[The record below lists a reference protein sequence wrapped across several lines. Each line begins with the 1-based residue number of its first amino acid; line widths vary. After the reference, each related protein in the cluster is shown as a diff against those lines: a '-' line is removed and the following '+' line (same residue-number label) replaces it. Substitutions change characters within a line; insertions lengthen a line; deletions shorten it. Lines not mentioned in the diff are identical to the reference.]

1 MTVRFRLALT
11 IILTGLATAI
21 GVIVAVAVAFQRF
34 EHESLWQRGDAFL
47 GRVVALH
54 DDLLDQQVRN
64 PAELA
69 GLLRTLL
76 VFEPDSQLYLLDA
89 QGTVLASTGM
99 PLPAGFKV
107 TLPPVQQAVAAA
119 ASGDGRGGA
128 YVMGDDPEY
137 MDRDAVVA
145 ARPLQR
151 AQIRAPSGVAGY
163 LYLVCRKPG
172 LPAQRLALL
181 RSTAAAPALLAGG
194 VVCLL
199 TALLGAWVI
208 VNVTRPLRVLS
219 DEVAAVARAGF
230 GADVDAG
237 FGAAVDAGFD
247 PGADRGARGRGAAAK
262 AAPQQRAHDEFSRLR
277 SGFAALLGT
286 LRLQWD
292 ELKRLDQFRRES
304 VSNLS
309 HDLRSPLTATV
320 ACLETLEARW
330 QGADRAVM
338 DSDRHLIEV
347 ALRNTRN
354 AAGMVRSLG
363 DLALLDEPQFQLHP
377 MRLDLAEM
385 LDDIALRYADRAAR
399 QGVALQVKGPDGAPP
414 VAAVD
419 AELFERAV
427 ANLLDNALKFTP
439 AGGAITLTAG
449 SVAAD
454 GLNGGGSTVRV
465 QVADT
470 GAGIPAADLPHL
482 FDRLYQSRSSVAPAT
497 SDEGKGL
504 GLAIVKRI
512 AELHGGTV
520 AVASVVGGVG
530 GVGGVGALEGA
541 AGAVGG
547 TTVTLELPA

>member
-34 EHESLWQRGDAFL
+34 EHESIWQRGDAFL

-54 DDLLDQQVRN
+54 DNLLDQQARN
-64 PAELA
+64 PAELG

-76 VFEPDSQLYLLDA
+76 LFEPDSQLYLLDA

-107 TLPPVQQAVAAA
+107 SLPPVQEAAA
-119 ASGDGRGGA
+119 AAVSGDRRRGA

-137 MDRDAVVA
+137 MDSDAVVA

-151 AQIRAPSGVAGY
+151 TQIRASSGVQGY

-172 LPAQRLALL
+172 LPAQRLDLL
-181 RSTAAAPALLAGG
+181 RGTAAGPALLAMG
-194 VVCLL
+194 VMCLL
-199 TALLGAWVI
+199 STLLGVWII
-208 VNVTRPLRVLS
+208 VAVTRPLRVLS

-230 GADVDAG
+230 SADVDAG
-237 FGAAVDAGFD
+237 ALGRAATGV
-247 PGADRGARGRGAAAK
+247 
-262 AAPQQRAHDEFSRLR
+262 AAPAQGPQDEFSRLR
-277 SGFAALLGT
+277 SGFQALLGT

-292 ELKRLDQFRRES
+292 ELKRLDHFRRES

-330 QGADRAVM
+330 QGSGTVTLNEADRRLV
-338 DSDRHLIEV
+338 EV

-354 AAGMVRSLG
+354 AAGLVRSLG
-363 DLALLDEPQFQLHP
+363 DLALLDEPQFRLHP
-377 MRLDLAEM
+377 MRLDLSEV
-385 LDDIALRYADRAAR
+385 LDDIALRYADRAAAG
-399 QGVALQVKGPDGAPP
+399 GVTLHCAPVAGEPP

-439 AGGAITLTAG
+439 AGGGVTLAAVRGAG
-449 SVAAD
+449 LPATVQVSVAD
-454 GLNGGGSTVRV
+454 S
-465 QVADT
+465 
-470 GAGIPAADLPHL
+470 GAGIAPGDLPHL
-482 FDRLYQSRSSVAPAT
+482 FDRLYQSRHSVAPA
-497 SDEGKGL
+497 SSEEGKGL

-520 AVASVVGGVG
+520 TVVST
-530 GVGGVGALEGA
+530 ADGA
-541 AGAVGG
+541 AGRG
-547 TTVTLELPA
+547 TTVTLALPA